1 MASQGSSSN
10 EVLTLISDVTDQD
23 VVSQDV
29 NVHYVK
35 VTLPSG
41 KMVTKCLFCDKIWE
55 RIVSTTKKGHL
66 SNKQLAKD
74 YSTTFCHGVP
84 KHVSDFFVD
93 QLVKLKQKKA
103 DQLNRQENIENRL
116 SFEKANTD
124 FGPKRLRQTTI
135 NEIVDYEAIGLAD
148 RKVARYIFMIFSCRL
163 QQIIL

>member
-1 MASQGSSSN
+1 M
-10 EVLTLISDVTDQD
+10 TDQD
-23 VVSQDV
+23 VVSEDV
-29 NVHYVK
+29 NVHYEK

-93 QLVKLKQKKA
+93 QLMKLKQKKA

-148 RKVARYIFMIFSCRL
+148 RKVARYMQLFSISVTMIINES
-163 QQIIL
+163 